1 MPETSIKEG
10 FEEMKHK
17 FPFGTFNPEKQDY
30 LFRPMLKCSR
40 KFSTE
45 LTEN

>member
-1 MPETSIKEG
+1 MPETSIKDG

-17 FPFGTFNPEKQDY
+17 FAFGAFNLEKQDY
-30 LFRPMLKCSR
+30 LFRPVLKCPR

-45 LTEN
+45 LTKN